1 MENNLNSGIIN
12 KEIFENEFDL
22 CKKLSLENGGFC
34 LWGECDKCG
43 VLPLLVKLYKG
54 ELIHKKEDL
63 EKLRDFGI

>member
-1 MENNLNSGIIN
+1 MENNLNSWIIN

-22 CKKLSLENGGFC
+22 CKKLSLENWWFC
-34 LWGECDKCG
+34 LWWECDKCW
-43 VLPLLVKLYKG
+43 VLPLLVKLYKW